1 MYITVRACHC
11 VSSTRV
17 PRYTCMKCVHG
28 FIPLSKIKLN
38 VINTDFG
45 GLYCPG
51 IVHLLIFSYVHCT
64 LTMRSLSL
72 SAPFAFTVLKALTV
86 HSQSVYFSLT
96 VRLAFIYRSVPFHP
110 FGTPKWKDRS
120 WSVKNKMRKKRVRK
134 GTMYKETYIPHQR
147 HYFDQNVVRRI

>member
-1 MYITVRACHC
+1 MSLCI
-11 VSSTRV
+11 SSTRV
-17 PRYTCMKCVHG
+17 PRYKCMKCVHG

-38 VINTDFG
+38 VINTDLG

-72 SAPFAFTVLKALTV
+72 SAPFALTVLKALTV

-96 VRLAFIYRSVPFHP
+96 VRLAFIYIGQSRFFHSELQS
-110 FGTPKWKDRS
+110 DRIGLG
-120 WSVKNKMRKKRVRK
+120 VLKTK
-134 GTMYKETYIPHQR
+134 
-147 HYFDQNVVRRI
+147 